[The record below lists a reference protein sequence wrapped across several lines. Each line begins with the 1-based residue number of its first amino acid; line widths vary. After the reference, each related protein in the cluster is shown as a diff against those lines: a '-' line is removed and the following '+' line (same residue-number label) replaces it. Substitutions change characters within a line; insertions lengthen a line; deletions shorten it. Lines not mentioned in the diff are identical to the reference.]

1 MAREHDAM
9 ASPAGAGTKERAAY
23 DLSVRTYDEAAQVA
37 ALLKTGA
44 GGGGLACKGQA
55 PTFNNGRPRTLTT
68 ADVPLGNK
76 PIKRAAMTH
85 VWCAHAVS
93 IPSTLLLR
101 GCWRSRTLTLAGR
114 GAASCA
120 RARLSK
126 ARRFGPSPSPAA

>member
-1 MAREHDAM
+1 M

-101 GCWRSRTLTLAGR
+101 GCWRSRTLTEASQLHLA
-114 GAASCA
+114 
-120 RARLSK
+120 
-126 ARRFGPSPSPAA
+126 